1 MYINVTSP
9 AKPIPIGVVGEN
21 LSRVVVWDI
30 GRWIADYGEGYAM
43 LMAKRPVDEAPYP
56 VPLVQSGNQAL
67 WRVRDVD
74 LFAAGEGECQLSY
87 AAGGQVVAR
96 TPVYKT
102 LACRAI
108 EGNPEDPE
116 NPGEGWVSEILQAG
130 KDAQEGAAQA
140 AQSAEEAGRSAASA
154 AASAESAAQSAENAG
169 KSEESAKGWA
179 DLAQQGAANAG
190 WFYVYGEDG
199 ILYMVRSDNA
209 PEDFALMDNGKGE
222 LIAVYGD

>member
-67 WRVRDVD
+67 WRVRDVG

-116 NPGEGWVSEILQAG
+116 NPGEGWVCEILQAG

-140 AQSAEEAGRSAASA
+140 ETSATNAANSAETAKQAETAATQAATSAAADANAAAQSEANASKSASA
-154 AASAESAAQSAENAG
+154 AAGTRPISISIRPAGTPTASAFSRA
-169 KSEESAKGWA
+169 
-179 DLAQQGAANAG
+179 LA
-190 WFYVYGEDG
+190 
-199 ILYMVRSDNA
+199 L
-209 PEDFALMDNGKGE
+209 
-222 LIAVYGD
+222 

>member
-1 MYINVTSP
+1 MYIDVSSP

-30 GRWIADYGEGYAM
+30 SRWVADYGEGYAM

-87 AAGGQVVAR
+87 AAGRQVVAR
-96 TPVYKT
+96 TPVYRT

-140 AQSAEEAGRSAASA
+140 GQAAEEAGRSAASA
-154 AASAESAAQSAENAG
+154 EASAENAAQSAENAG
-169 KSEESAKGWA
+169 NPKNRPRDGPTSRSRVLQMRGGFTCTGRTVYYIWC
-179 DLAQQGAANAG
+179 AATTRRK
-190 WFYVYGEDG
+190 
-199 ILYMVRSDNA
+199 ILH
-209 PEDFALMDNGKGE
+209 LWTTGKE
-222 LIAVYGD
+222 C